1 MEQNNQ
7 TIVTSC
13 YYNCYTIYQNTFF
26 SIKEVIYLFDQR
38 FKIKFILFKLS

>member
-7 TIVTSC
+7 IIITSC
-13 YYNCYTIYQNTFF
+13 CYNYYTIYQNTLF